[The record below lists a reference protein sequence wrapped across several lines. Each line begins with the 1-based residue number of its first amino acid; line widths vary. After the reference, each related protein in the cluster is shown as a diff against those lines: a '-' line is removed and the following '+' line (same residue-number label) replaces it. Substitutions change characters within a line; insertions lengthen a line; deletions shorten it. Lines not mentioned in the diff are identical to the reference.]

1 MTVLPGLR
9 VTVVPPVP
17 EPDPARTDV
26 AALLGGFARGPVGV
40 PCRVL
45 SWTEAQQTFGTI
57 TGAHLTPYAVRGF
70 FANGGSTAWLIRIGA
85 GGATASATWTVGELA
100 AGKWGP
106 GSPARGGF
114 RHTGYR
120 ISATSPGTW
129 AGRTRVRIDFR
140 ASSLAGP
147 PAVSLRVTA
156 PGEPAEIFADL
167 PPGDL
172 LARVAASRLIRIEP
186 LPGSAAPARSDTGP
200 LTARWDVVLGDG
212 AEPQVTAAAY
222 AEAIAAQA
230 DLPEP
235 ALVALPE
242 LAADFAEPADRRAVL
257 RGLLTEIAPQRDR
270 LAVLDVTATDPASA
284 DDTVAWAATLTGAG
298 ETDLR
303 RAVAVY
309 HPAVRVPDPADPGGG
324 LRSVPCAGHVLGVI
338 ARLDRERGA
347 HHTPANAAL
356 LEVADLDV
364 LLPGPQQ
371 ALVAGAGINLLRVP
385 AGRGPLIWGGRT
397 LGPDAGFMVHRRLVH
412 LLVRNIRRI
421 AEPLV
426 FETAGPE
433 LRFTLVRGITSV
445 LLAAYRSGALAGNR
459 PEQAFE
465 VICDERNNPAGADP
479 ASVVCDVR
487 VTPADPM
494 EVIDFRLVLGQDRA
508 LEVIEQ

>member
-9 VTVVPPVP
+9 VTVVPPRA

-57 TGAHLTPYAVRGF
+57 TGARFTPYAVRGF
-70 FANGGSTAWLIRIGA
+70 FANGGSTAWLVRIGE
-85 GGATASATWTVGELA
+85 GGAPASATWTVGGLA
-100 AGKWGP
+100 DGRWDP
-106 GSPARGGF
+106 ESPARGGF
-114 RHTGYR
+114 RHTAYR

-129 AGRTRVRIDFR
+129 ADRTAVRIDFR
-140 ASSLAGP
+140 ASSVAGP
-147 PAVSLRVTA
+147 PAVSLRVSA
-156 PGEPAEIFADL
+156 PGEPAEVFADL
-167 PPGDL
+167 PPADVV
-172 LARVAASRLIRIEP
+172 ARVATSRLIRLDPVPGSEAP
-186 LPGSAAPARSDTGP
+186 LPSGTGP
-200 LTARWDVVLGDG
+200 LTARWDVVLGGG
-212 AEPQVTAAAY
+212 AEPRVTAAAY
-222 AEAIAAQA
+222 AAAILAQA

-235 ALVALPE
+235 ALVALPD
-242 LAADFAEPADRRAVL
+242 LAAHLAAPAERREVIRA
-257 RGLLTEIAPQRDR
+257 LLTEIAPRRDR
-270 LAVLDVTATDPASA
+270 LAVLDVTVADPASA
-284 DDTVAWAATLTGAG
+284 DAAVAWAAGLTAPE

-303 RAVAVY
+303 RAAAVY
-309 HPAVRVPDPADPGGG
+309 HPAVRVSDPADPGGG
-324 LRSVPCAGHVLGVI
+324 LRAVPCAGHVLGLI

-364 LLPGPQQ
+364 LLPAPQQ
-371 ALVAGAGINLLRVP
+371 ALLAGAGVNLLRAP
-385 AGRGPLIWGGRT
+385 AGRGPLVWGGRT
-397 LGPDAGFMVHRRLVH
+397 LGPDPGFVAHRRLLH
-412 LLVRNIRRI
+412 LLVRAIHRV
-421 AEPLV
+421 AGPLV

-445 LLAAYRSGALAGNR
+445 LLAAYRSGALAGDR

-465 VICDERNNPAGADP
+465 VVCDERNNPPGTDP

-494 EVIDFRLVLGQDRA
+494 EVIDLRLVLGQDRA
-508 LEVIEQ
+508 LEVIER